1 MNLDYKQ
8 FDFAETLREID
19 TALIPVTE
27 DIIPKKQFVQIQE
40 RKGIDYAYASV
51 ISVCVHL
58 SVYDNDDMVGVSTAY
73 DIVKRVLLDIFRSN
87 SNCIDILC
95 LGRYFCGIYNTLVKS
110 NIDEL
115 IETMSK
121 LNAALSVLDIKLNNR
136 FKIRVKGI
144 CGCDYGEL
152 FRIQTPYNN
161 IEKRTGDNHEKLFVS
176 WHGAALNL
184 AMIYSGLD
192 LKEGKNE
199 TIISD
204 NIKSNLKEDYANFFG
219 EYDKEIN
226 GYRAS
231 LVDSEIFQ
239 WVKSNK

>member
-19 TALIPVTE
+19 ATLIPVTE
-27 DIIPKKQFVQIQE
+27 EITPKKQFVQIQE
-40 RKGIDYAYASV
+40 KGGVDYAYAGV
-51 ISVCVHL
+51 IAVCVHL
-58 SVYDNDDMVGVSTAY
+58 SVYDNNDMIGVSNAY

-87 SNCIDILC
+87 SSCIDILC

-136 FKIRVKGI
+136 FKIRVKGN

-152 FRIQTPYNN
+152 FRIQTSY
-161 IEKRTGDNHEKLFVS
+161 IDKRLDNNHEKLFCS
-176 WHGAALNL
+176 WHGSALNL

-192 LKEGKNE
+192 LKNDKNW

-204 NIKSNLKEDYANFFG
+204 NIKSNLKEDYTNFFG

-226 GYRAS
+226 GYKAS